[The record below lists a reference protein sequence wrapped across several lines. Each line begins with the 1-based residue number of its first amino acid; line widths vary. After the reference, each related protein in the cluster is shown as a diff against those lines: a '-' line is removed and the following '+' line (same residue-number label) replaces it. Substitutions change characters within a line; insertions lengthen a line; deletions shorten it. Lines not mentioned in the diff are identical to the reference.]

1 MIETLEV
8 AREDLT
14 RGDVR
19 DRAIDALERG
29 WVVYL
34 PQMPFELNAGEKRLA
49 DPAHPLPLRREKPR
63 PSGRPTVFIDQSV
76 GKLRG
81 ASLEGDTP
89 VQIVAMLDRFAD
101 WARELVLTLFPSY
114 EDALEQEYT
123 TFRPFPRTEIQGVH
137 VDATIGRPMQGRC
150 MMRVFTNI
158 NAAGVPRGWHVGEE
172 FEPLARRYIKEVEGK
187 IRDRAPGLGW
197 LVEKLGI
204 SKGRPAPYDYAMR
217 ELRQLMKE
225 DVEYQKTV
233 KRTEIDFPTG
243 ATWMAF
249 TDKVSHGA
257 RSGQHSLDQC
267 YIVDYRGLRDPDRS
281 TLRILERLTG
291 RALV

>member
-8 AREDLT
+8 TREDLT

-19 DRAIDALERG
+19 ARAIDALERG

-34 PQMPFELNAGEKRLA
+34 PRVPFELTAGEKRLA
-49 DPAHPLPLRREKPR
+49 DPAQPLVLRGETPR
-63 PSGRPTVFIDQSV
+63 ASGRPTVFIDQSV

-81 ASLEGDTP
+81 ATLEGDAP
-89 VQIVAMLDRFAD
+89 QRIVAMLDRYAD
-101 WARELVLTLFPSY
+101 WCRELVLDLFPGY
-114 EDALEQEYT
+114 GPALEQEYT
-123 TFRPFPRTEIQGVH
+123 TFRPFPRTEVQGLH

-150 MMRVFTNI
+150 MLRVFANI

-172 FEPLARRYIKEVEGK
+172 FEPLARRYVDRIRGR

-197 LVEKLGI
+197 LVKRLGI
-204 SKGRPAPYDYAMR
+204 SKHRPAPYDFAMR
-217 ELRQLMKE
+217 ELRSLMKG
-225 DVEYQKTV
+225 DVEYQATV
-233 KRTEIDFPTG
+233 QRTVIDFPTG
-243 ATWMAF
+243 ATWLAF

-257 RSGQHSLDQC
+257 LSGQHSLDQC
-267 YIVDYRGLRDPDRS
+267 FIVDYQGLRDPDRS

-291 RALV
+291 RPLV